1 MSSLESRGN
10 SLDSD
15 KGLSRFS
22 MSITPLKFDGPMLLI
37 FLSAKNTEETVLIES
52 FSKYSLAIIL
62 NNNNTNNQ
70 ENNNN
75 NNDKN

>member
-62 NNNNTNNQ
+62 NNNTNNQ

-75 NNDKN
+75 KKKN